1 MKINGI
7 NRTVT
12 SSTQIQIF
20 RRCATLRGMTCHLH
34 ERNGWP
40 GSGIW
45 GLASGRE
52 VGTLGAVWSS
62 RMEAGADSRR
72 LLQAK
77 GAGAVLAGS
86 KAVQNPS
93 KSDGIQVNP
102 TKKVPAYGHQMTN
115 GAGGRL
121 PGRKHG
127 PVAGESARGLAH
139 STTLARGSGSNPSI
153 RVNPT

>member
-1 MKINGI
+1 M
-7 NRTVT
+7 
-12 SSTQIQIF
+12 
-20 RRCATLRGMTCHLH
+20 H

-62 RMEAGADSRR
+62 RMEVGADSRR
-72 LLQAK
+72 LLQAE
-77 GAGAVLAGS
+77 GAGADLAGV

-115 GAGGRL
+115 GAGGRCPDASTARL
-121 PGRKHG
+121 QAKAPGDWRTPRRWRVG
-127 PVAGESARGLAH
+127 QAQTRL
-139 STTLARGSGSNPSI
+139 SG
-153 RVNPT
+153 